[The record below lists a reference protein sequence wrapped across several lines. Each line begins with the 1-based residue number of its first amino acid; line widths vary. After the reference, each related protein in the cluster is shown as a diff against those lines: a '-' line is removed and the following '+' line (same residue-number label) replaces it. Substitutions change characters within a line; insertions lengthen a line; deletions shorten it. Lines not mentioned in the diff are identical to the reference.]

1 MSTVRYALH
10 GAIAVI
16 TLDNSPVNGLSA
28 VLRKAIQAAVDKA
41 AADPAV
47 KAMVLIGSGKFFSA
61 GADIREFGTP
71 AGTEVPM
78 VRHLAAQFDQQ
89 TKPMVAAIGGAAL
102 GGGLEIALAC
112 HYRIAA
118 PGAKLGLP
126 EVTLGVVASGGGTQ
140 RLPRAL
146 PVEIATQ
153 MIVSGDAMRSEKA
166 LELGLIDEI
175 ISGDLQAGAMAFT
188 ERLLAQGKGIRR
200 LSEVTPRFADKQ
212 VDAATFFAAQR
223 ASVAKSSRGNTAPL
237 RVLACAEAAVL
248 KPFEEGRL
256 FAEGTLPLMSAST
269 EAKALPHAFF
279 AEREAQKIP
288 DVPDSTPR
296 RPLDSGAVIGAGTM
310 GGGIAMNFANAGIPV
325 LIIEMKQ
332 EALDR
337 GMATIRKNYAA
348 TVAKGRLSQADMDRR
363 MALITPALDLT
374 AAKDADVIIEAVF
387 ERMDVKQEVFRKLDA
402 VARRPTAAKP
412 GAILASNTSTL
423 DVNRIA
429 DVTKRPGDVIG
440 LHFFS
445 PANVMRLLE
454 VVRGAKTAKDVL
466 ATSMLLAKKMDKIA
480 VVAGVCDGFIGN
492 RMLARYSQQAN
503 FLLDLGALP
512 QQIDAALNEFGMA
525 MGPFT
530 MSDMAGGDIGW
541 ETRKRR
547 AAEDPNFTFSKI
559 PDLLCEQGRFGQKTG
574 KGWYRYEAGNRTPQ
588 PDPDVAAL
596 IAGYRHSI
604 GLASREIGREEIVQ
618 RCMYA
623 LVNEAAYI
631 LEEGIALRASDIDT
645 VYVAGYGFPR
655 HRGGPLFYADTIGL
669 KNVLAAIE
677 GFAKGYKGEIW
688 KPAPLLVKLA
698 KEGKTFN

>member
-1 MSTVRYALH
+1 MSKVLYTLH
-10 GAIAVI
+10 GAIALI
-16 TLDNSPVNGLSA
+16 TLDNPPVNGLSVA
-28 VLRKAIQAAVDKA
+28 VRQGIKEAVDTA

-47 KAMVLIGSGKFFSA
+47 KAMLLIGKGKFFCA

-71 AGTEVPM
+71 AGIEAPM
-78 VRHLAAQFDQQ
+78 VRHLATQFDEQS
-89 TKPMVAAIGGAAL
+89 KPMVAAIGGAAL

-112 HYRIAA
+112 HYRIAST
-118 PGAKLGLP
+118 GAKLGLP

-140 RLPRAL
+140 RLPRAI

-153 MIVSGDAMRSEKA
+153 MIVSGDSIRSEKG

-175 ISGDLQAGAMAFT
+175 ITGDLQAGAMAFT

-200 LSEVTPRFADKQ
+200 LSEVTPRFSDKQ
-212 VDAATFFAAQR
+212 VDAAAFFAAQR

-269 EAKALPHAFF
+269 ESKALPHAFF

-288 DVPDSTPR
+288 DVPVSTPK
-296 RPLDSGAVIGAGTM
+296 RPLNSGAVIGAGTM

-325 LIIEMKQ
+325 VLIEMKQ

-363 MALITPALDLT
+363 MALITPALDLS

-402 VARRPTAAKP
+402 IAKP

-454 VVRGAKTAKDVL
+454 VVRGARTTKDVL

-492 RMLARYSQQAN
+492 RMLAKYSQQAN

-512 QQIDAALNEFGMA
+512 QQIDGALNDFGMA

-574 KGWYRYEAGNRTPQ
+574 KGWYRYEAGNRTPL

-596 IAGYRHSI
+596 IADYRRSI
-604 GLASREIGREEIVQ
+604 GLASREIGSDEIVQ

-623 LVNEAAYI
+623 LVNEAAWI

-655 HRGGPLFYADTIGL
+655 HRGGPLFYADTVGL

-677 GFAKGYKGEIW
+677 GFGKGYKGEIW